1 MHKVFQSAPR
11 LWPVEHMKTTTPIRQ
26 RIARFIENRYV
37 HRAHPHY
44 LPELALFGVIL
55 ILAVWPMLSLVA
67 ALETIR

>member
-11 LWPVEHMKTTTPIRQ
+11 LWPVEHMKTTMPMWW

-44 LPELALFGVIL
+44 LPELAVFAVIAML
-55 ILAVWPMLSLVA
+55 GVWPVFLVA
-67 ALETIR
+67 TALERMK